1 MKILVIEDE
10 KRIADNIKKGLELKS
25 MTVDV
30 TYDGLDGFDLAVS
43 EEYDVIILD
52 LMLPG
57 MDGLEICRNLRSKG
71 KNTPILMLT
80 ARNEVESRVKGL
92 ESGADDYLGKP
103 FNFEEL
109 LARIKALARRKENK
123 IKMKYKVDNLVLD
136 TSTFEVKRGEKVIKL
151 SKKEYALLE
160 FLMKNKGLIFSKEE
174 LADKVWSFE
183 SNILTNT
190 AQVYIGYLR
199 NKIDS
204 AFPKERNLIKTVRG
218 FGYKI
223 E

>member
-1 MKILVIEDE
+1 MKILVVEDE
-10 KRIADNIKKGLELKS
+10 KRIANNIKKGLEIKS
-25 MTVDV
+25 MAVDV
-30 TYDGLDGFDLAVS
+30 SYDGLDGFDLAES
-43 EEYDVIILD
+43 EEYDVIVLD

-57 MDGLEICRNLRSKG
+57 MNGLEICRKLRRSG

-80 ARNEVESRVKGL
+80 ARNEVEARVEGL

-123 IKMKYKVDNLVLD
+123 MKMKLRVDNLVLD
-136 TSTFEVKRGEKVIKL
+136 TSSFEVKRAGKTINL
-151 SKKEYALLE
+151 SKKEYGLLE
-160 FLMKNKGLIFSKEE
+160 FLMKNKGQIFSKEE
-174 LADKVWSFE
+174 LTDKVWSFE
-183 SNILTNT
+183 SEVLTNT

-204 AFPKERNLIKTVRG
+204 AFPKESGLIKTVRG